1 MIHVRLTV
9 SDLARTRFA
18 FSPLAEVGES
28 LYLLSSGSIYG
39 LHRGWYA
46 DVSPRLAAVDMD
58 LLLNVVPPRPWIADF
73 LFIGADDASTTI
85 DSQLGR
91 LRSIPSE
98 AFAAELRSVWR
109 GGPPPPRIA
118 ELIDAGIGGP
128 HILADVLRDYW
139 SVAIEPHW
147 AAMRSVLEEDV
158 AYRAGELTRNGVA
171 SMLADM
177 HPELSIHDD
186 VLQIAKRRVDLHQ
199 DERLRGH
206 GIVLVPSVFVWPN
219 VVFAVDPAR
228 PPSLTYP
235 ARGVGNLWG
244 RQEPDLA
251 DADPLPALLG
261 KSRAEILTALHL
273 PCCTTDLAAKLS
285 QSPSAVSQHLSVLR
299 RNGLVRSWRV
309 GRRVLYL
316 RTDLAT
322 SIVDTRAAQPAGIAA
337 QGPGLSGRGHRA
349 EAEEPGFASE
359 RIMVQPISHS
369 YGREQVSLPRP

>member
-1 MIHVRLTV
+1 
-9 SDLARTRFA
+9 
-18 FSPLAEVGES
+18 
-28 LYLLSSGSIYG
+28 
-39 LHRGWYA
+39 
-46 DVSPRLAAVDMD
+46 
-58 LLLNVVPPRPWIADF
+58 
-73 LFIGADDASTTI
+73 
-85 DSQLGR
+85 
-91 LRSIPSE
+91 
-98 AFAAELRSVWR
+98 
-109 GGPPPPRIA
+109 
-118 ELIDAGIGGP
+118 
-128 HILADVLRDYW
+128 
-139 SVAIEPHW
+139 
-147 AAMRSVLEEDV
+147 MRSVLEEDV

-171 SMLADM
+171 AMLADM

-199 DERLRGH
+199 DEHLVGQ

-273 PCCTTDLAAKLS
+273 PCCTTELAAKLS

-322 SIVDTRAAQPAGIAA
+322 SIVDTRAAQHAGLAG
-337 QGPGLSGRGHRA
+337 QGSGRPGRGHGSGTDGS
-349 EAEEPGFASE
+349 GFASE

-369 YGREQVSLPRP
+369 YGQEQVSLPRP

>member
-9 SDLARTRFA
+9 SDLAKTRFA

-39 LHRGWYA
+39 PHRGWHA
-46 DVSPRLAAVDMD
+46 DISPRLSSVDMD
-58 LLLNVVPPRPWIADF
+58 LLLAVVPPRPWIADF
-73 LFIGADDASTTI
+73 LFIGAEDASTTI
-85 DSQLGR
+85 DSQLER
-91 LRSIPSE
+91 LRAIPSE

-118 ELIDAGIGGP
+118 ELIEAGVGGP
-128 HILADVLRDYW
+128 HILADVFGDYW
-139 SVAIEPHW
+139 SAAIEPHW
-147 AAMRSVLEEDV
+147 PAMRSVLEEDV

-171 SMLADM
+171 AMLADM

-186 VLQIAKRRVDLHQ
+186 ILRIAKKPVELHQ
-199 DERLRGH
+199 DEHLVGH
-206 GIVLVPSVFVWPN
+206 GLVLMPSVFVWPN
-219 VVFAVDPAR
+219 VVFAVDPAQ

-251 DADPLPALLG
+251 DSDPLPALLG
-261 KSRAEILTALHL
+261 RSRAEILTALHL

-322 SIVDTRAAQPAGIAA
+322 SIVDTRTAQYAAVPC
-337 QGPGLSGRGHRA
+337 RA
-349 EAEEPGFASE
+349 FAVRRTGFAEGQVAS
-359 RIMVQPISHS
+359 QPVAPSS
-369 YGREQVSLPRP
+369 SVYSTYKDVS

>member
-1 MIHVRLTV
+1 VIQVRLTV

-58 LLLNVVPPRPWIADF
+58 LLLAVVPPRPWIADF
-73 LFIGADDASTTI
+73 LFIGAEDASTTI
-85 DSQLGR
+85 DSQLER
-91 LRSIPSE
+91 LRAIPSE
-98 AFAAELRSVWR
+98 AFEAELRSIWR
-109 GGPPPPRIA
+109 GGQEPPRIA

-128 HILADVLRDYW
+128 HILADVLADYW
-139 SVAIEPHW
+139 SAAIEPHW
-147 AAMRSVLEEDV
+147 PAMRSVLEEDV
-158 AYRAGELTRNGVA
+158 AYRASELTRNGVA
-171 SMLADM
+171 AMLADM

-186 VLQIAKRRVDLHQ
+186 ILQIAKKRIDLHQ
-199 DERLRGH
+199 DEHLVGR

-219 VVFAVDPAR
+219 VVFAIDPAR

-235 ARGVGNLWG
+235 ARGVGNLWV

-251 DADPLPALLG
+251 DSDPLPALLG
-261 KSRAEILTALHL
+261 RSRAQILTALHL

-322 SIVDTRAAQPAGIAA
+322 SIVASRAA
-337 QGPGLSGRGHRA
+337 
-349 EAEEPGFASE
+349 GFADK
-359 RIMVQPISHS
+359 RIVVQPISHS

>member
-9 SDLARTRFA
+9 SDLAKTRFA

-46 DVSPRLAAVDMD
+46 DVSPRLNAVDMD
-58 LLLNVVPPRPWIADF
+58 LLLAVVPPRPWIADF
-73 LFIGADDASTTI
+73 LFIGAEDASTTI
-85 DSQLGR
+85 DSQLDR
-91 LRSIPSE
+91 LRAIPSE

-118 ELIDAGIGGP
+118 ELIDAGAGGP

-139 SVAIEPHW
+139 SAAIEPHW
-147 AAMRSVLEEDV
+147 PAMRSVLEEDV

-171 SMLADM
+171 AMLADM

-186 VLQIAKRRVDLHQ
+186 ILRIAKKRADLHQ
-199 DERLRGH
+199 DEHLVGH
-206 GIVLVPSVFVWPN
+206 GLVLVPSVFVWPN
-219 VVFAVDPAR
+219 VVFAVDPAQ

-235 ARGVGNLWG
+235 ARGVGN
-244 RQEPDLA
+244 
-251 DADPLPALLG
+251 
-261 KSRAEILTALHL
+261 L

-316 RTDLAT
+316 RTELAT
-322 SIVDTRAAQPAGIAA
+322 SIVDTRAAQCAADPGQAFAAGKT
-337 QGPGLSGRGHRA
+337 GF
-349 EAEEPGFASE
+349 AEE
-359 RIMVQPISHS
+359 RIVVQPISHS